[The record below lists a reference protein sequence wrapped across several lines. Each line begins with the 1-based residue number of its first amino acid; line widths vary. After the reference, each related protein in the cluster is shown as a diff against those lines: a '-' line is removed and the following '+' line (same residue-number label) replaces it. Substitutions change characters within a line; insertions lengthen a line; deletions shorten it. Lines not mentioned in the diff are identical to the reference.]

1 VDIEMGAPAGFVG
14 HGDAVAVQLKN
25 APDFGEVEASRC
37 CAAMAVRILYSTAPM
52 RLVKLRTGY
61 RQSLSASANLH
72 RGKVH
77 MSRVISTIRGVG
89 ASRIAL
95 PLLALATLAPASVLA
110 QENPDDWKF
119 AASIYGWFPDI
130 EGHTNIP
137 VGSGDINVDVGTILD
152 HLQMTV
158 QGSFAFHKGRWGGF
172 TDLVY
177 LDVGESKS
185 QTRTLE
191 LGGQPLPVSVTTNLN
206 FDLKS
211 VFWTL
216 GGSYRF
222 VDEPGA
228 TADFLA
234 GARLASFEQSLDWE
248 FSGNFGPVTP
258 PPITGS
264 RSSSLD
270 QWDAIVGV
278 RGQFALGANGK
289 WLVPYHLDVGTGD
302 SDLTWQ
308 GVLGLGYAFG
318 WGDLKAVWRYLDYDL
333 DSDQPIRDM
342 NFSGPAVG
350 ATFRW

>member
-1 VDIEMGAPAGFVG
+1 MAAGVKRRVMTISFALG
-14 HGDAVAVQLKN
+14 SMA
-25 APDFGEVEASRC
+25 F
-37 CAAMAVRILYSTAPM
+37 AALGST
-52 RLVKLRTGY
+52 
-61 RQSLSASANLH
+61 
-72 RGKVH
+72 
-77 MSRVISTIRGVG
+77 
-89 ASRIAL
+89 
-95 PLLALATLAPASVLA
+95 SVLA
-110 QENPDDWKF
+110 QESSEEWEF

-130 EGHTNIP
+130 GGHTNIP
-137 VGSGDINVDVGTILD
+137 VGSSDINVDVSTILD

-158 QGSFAFHKGRWGGF
+158 QGSFAFHKGSWGGF

-177 LDVGESKS
+177 LDIGETKS

-191 LGGQPLPVSVTTNLN
+191 IGGQPLPASVTADLN
-206 FDLKS
+206 FVLKS
-211 VFWTL
+211 VFWTV

-222 VDEPGA
+222 VDEPGV
-228 TADFLA
+228 TADFLV
-234 GARLASFEQSLDWE
+234 GARLASFEQSLDWQ
-248 FSGNFGPVTP
+248 FSDNFGPITP

-264 RSSSLD
+264 RNSSVN
-270 QWDAIVGV
+270 QWDAIIGV

-289 WLVPYHLDVGTGD
+289 WVVPYHLDVGTGD

-333 DSDQPIRDM
+333 GSGQPIRDM